1 MHSSFTWNVTDP
13 SKYVPPDCICL
24 QPSTWLTIS
33 EMKQHWLGAENPP
46 DPIKVVFRFF
56 FPLKLLFFW
65 IGAEWH
71 ELQALWRKWKE
82 VGRHWNHR
90 VRCSY
95 QGRWWCP
102 PFLFDRQWLFFSCIL
117 YSNSV
122 TRPYWLS
129 ADCRI
134 LQDTNRKG
142 DRGKKGKEKNEEVE
156 WIDLKNSPAHERR
169 KPQGKKW
176 HEASK

>member
-102 PFLFDRQWLFFSCIL
+102 PFLFDRQWLFFFL
-117 YSNSV
+117 YSLLQFRHSAV
-122 TRPYWLS
+122 LTECGLPDLARHEPKGRP
-129 ADCRI
+129 R
-134 LQDTNRKG
+134 
-142 DRGKKGKEKNEEVE
+142 KKGQ
-156 WIDLKNSPAHERR
+156 R
-169 KPQGKKW
+169 KKW
-176 HEASK
+176 RGGVNRLEE